1 MTPKPTN
8 STTAKNLSKGIQKFT
23 QFKKWS
29 YKTVLILILFMSAFV
44 QLACKQFDQGE
55 VSIIDVRNKQEPKI
69 NLAAHKPGDVEV
81 YRTSFMGNGYKV
93 RWYQNENKKLYSQ
106 EATYNIEEVFDKA
119 AYKWTSDTSID
130 VRLYNKATQ
139 KDLKFEVFGNI
150 SESGMN
156 W

>member
-93 RWYQNENKKLYSQ
+93 RWYQNENKKY
-106 EATYNIEEVFDKA
+106 E
-119 AYKWTSDTSID
+119 
-130 VRLYNKATQ
+130 
-139 KDLKFEVFGNI
+139 
-150 SESGMN
+150 
-156 W
+156 